1 MEAFFTPWYP
11 WLALLLG
18 GLIGSFLNVI
28 IYRLPIMLMRENGLD
43 EEKIVLPE
51 VNLWWPPSH
60 CPRCQHTVMPWDNIP
75 VVSWLLLRG
84 KCRYCR
90 CAISAI
96 YPLSEALIGVVFWGG
111 VFFLYPQYSL
121 VQLTFIALFLCL
133 LYTLALI
140 DINTFL
146 LPDSL
151 VYLLLWT
158 GLIAA
163 VRNII
168 PVSPRDSV
176 MGVVFIWGFT
186 WLMAEGYQWIKGR
199 EGFGKGDVKLY
210 AACAAWLGAANV
222 AMLIL
227 GSALLGV
234 ACFLARHCLS
244 RYSLITCEA
253 GKGGYIPFG
262 PAIAVMS
269 VYLLY
274 TEILHL

>member
-121 VQLTFIALFLCL
+121 
-133 LYTLALI
+133 
-140 DINTFL
+140 
-146 LPDSL
+146 
-151 VYLLLWT
+151 
-158 GLIAA
+158 
-163 VRNII
+163 
-168 PVSPRDSV
+168 
-176 MGVVFIWGFT
+176 GFV
-186 WLMAEGYQWIKGR
+186 E
-199 EGFGKGDVKLY
+199 
-210 AACAAWLGAANV
+210 
-222 AMLIL
+222 
-227 GSALLGV
+227 
-234 ACFLARHCLS
+234 
-244 RYSLITCEA
+244 
-253 GKGGYIPFG
+253 
-262 PAIAVMS
+262 
-269 VYLLY
+269 
-274 TEILHL
+274 